1 LQARKS
7 GPLAQ
12 HYLLKVVKA
21 RLEEEKRAL
30 AEAKKTG
37 PQAGLVKTESALNSY
52 KENLKLR
59 MASRKAPGNFTV
71 IARFHH

>member
-1 LQARKS
+1 
-7 GPLAQ
+7 
-12 HYLLKVVKA
+12 VVKA
-21 RLEEEKRAL
+21 KLEEEKRAL
-30 AEAKKTG
+30 AEA
-37 PQAGLVKTESALNSY
+37 KTESALNSY